1 MASVTTSVRLEQK
14 LAQRL
19 ERTAARLSRGKN
31 WIVTR
36 ALEEYLSKV
45 NQDDLAAEAR
55 RQSRL
60 CTRAERRAKGVG
72 FPEEDIEEWR

>member
-1 MASVTTSVRLEQK
+1 MPSVTTSVRLDEQ
-14 LAQRL
+14 LAKRL
-19 ERTAARLSRGKN
+19 ERAAVRLSRGKN

-36 ALEEYLSKV
+36 ALEEYLAKI
-45 NQDDLAAEAR
+45 NRDDLAAEAR

-60 CTRAERRAKGVG
+60 VARAERRGKGAG